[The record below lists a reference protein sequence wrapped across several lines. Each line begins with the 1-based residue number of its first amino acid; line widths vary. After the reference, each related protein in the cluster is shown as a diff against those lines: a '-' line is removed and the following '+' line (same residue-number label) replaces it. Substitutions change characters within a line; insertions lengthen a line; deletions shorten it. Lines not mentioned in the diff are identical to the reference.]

1 VADGLL
7 VQDAGGAAAEAG
19 VEPGDLLLA
28 INGTPATSVDQV
40 RAMVARSGK
49 TVALLIQRGEDKI
62 FVPVNL
68 G

>member
-1 VADGLL
+1 
-7 VQDAGGAAAEAG
+7 